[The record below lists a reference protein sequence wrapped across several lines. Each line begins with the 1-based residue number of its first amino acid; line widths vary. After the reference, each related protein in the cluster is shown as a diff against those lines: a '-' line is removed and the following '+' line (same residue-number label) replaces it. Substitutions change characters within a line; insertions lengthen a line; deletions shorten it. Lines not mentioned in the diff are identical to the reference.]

1 MSRIE
6 QIIDELEDYV
16 ESCKYQ
22 TFSTSNVV
30 VNKEEIL
37 ELLSELR
44 ENVPDEIRQY
54 QKIISNQEAILS
66 EAKTQANSIVKEAN
80 KMTEQ
85 LVDEHEIMQKAYDTA
100 NKLVDDAN
108 TQANSILDQ
117 AHNEANHI
125 RSSAIQYTDDMLKS
139 IQTIMSHSMDGAK
152 SRFDQFMSSMHFETI
167 TQNRNELS
175 GEVAKEYDDMDV

>member
-6 QIIDELEDYV
+6 KIIDELEDYV
-16 ESCKYQ
+16 ETCKYQ
-22 TFSTSNVV
+22 TFSTSNIV

-85 LVDEHEIMQKAYDTA
+85 LVD
-100 NKLVDDAN
+100 N
-108 TQANSILDQ
+108 
-117 AHNEANHI
+117 
-125 RSSAIQYTDDMLKS
+125 
-139 IQTIMSHSMDGAK
+139 AK
-152 SRFDQFMSSMHFETI
+152 SLCNCQQACR
-167 TQNRNELS
+167 
-175 GEVAKEYDDMDV
+175 

>member
-6 QIIDELEDYV
+6 KIIDELEDYV
-16 ESCKYQ
+16 ETCKYQ
-22 TFSTSNVV
+22 TFSTSNIV

-44 ENVPDEIRQY
+44 ENGPDEIRQY

-85 LVDEHEIMQKAYDTA
+85 LVDEHEIMQKAHESA
-100 NKLVDDAN
+100 NKLMEEARNYAQRLVDDAYDESDN
-108 TQANSILDQ
+108 
-117 AHNEANHI
+117 
-125 RSSAIQYTDDMLKS
+125 LKS
-139 IQTIMSHSMDGAK
+139 QTIRYIDFLLIF
-152 SRFDQFMSSMHFETI
+152 REIHFKF
-167 TQNRNELS
+167 LL
-175 GEVAKEYDDMDV
+175 